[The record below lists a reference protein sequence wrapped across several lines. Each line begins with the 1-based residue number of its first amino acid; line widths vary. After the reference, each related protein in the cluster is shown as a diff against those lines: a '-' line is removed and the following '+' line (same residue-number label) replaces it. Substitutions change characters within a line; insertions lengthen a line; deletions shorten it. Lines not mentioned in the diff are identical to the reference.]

1 MVTTSGVSPSEL
13 STGVVSC
20 RILRRGESRVV
31 VEVSETTDRRQPGPS
46 PDSPD
51 VKGGHHGR
59 GPGPSHRGRNAARR
73 DYYTSYKV
81 ANMLVEF
88 STSIPRT
95 QLRPGYGDGFL
106 GAPLH
111 TVVPPAKPSPREQ
124 GGRRGTSNTHPQHN
138 SGGAPLV

>member
-73 DYYTSYKV
+73 DSLSPYKV
-81 ANMLVEF
+81 ANFFFGIVITWIWIDPKHEIDLVTRDF
-88 STSIPRT
+88 HPLD
-95 QLRPGYGDGFL
+95 QRPDE
-106 GAPLH
+106 
-111 TVVPPAKPSPREQ
+111 VPFARPI
-124 GGRRGTSNTHPQHN
+124 GGRQ
-138 SGGAPLV
+138 AV